1 MELRTLAPLCD
12 PRLPM
17 TTTSPGLEFGDE
29 DLIDIGL
36 KRQAVDRSVENH
48 GRCHSRQSQRA
59 DESRRFPMTMRH
71 AHAQPLAARRP
82 PVPAR
87 PVGGGPSLVHKDEAL
102 RVEIELSLEPVLA
115 PLHDVRSIL
124 LAGVRGLFLRV
135 ILWRSRNRQS
145 AP

>member
-1 MELRTLAPLCD
+1 VRSEVVHD
-12 PRLPM
+12 DDI
-17 TTTSPGLEFGDE
+17 SGLEFRDE
-29 DLIDIGL
+29 ELIDIGL
-36 KRQAVDRSVENH
+36 KRQAIDRSVENH
-48 GRCHSRQSQRA
+48 GRCHSRQSERG
-59 DESRRFPMTMRH
+59 DESRRFPMAMGHT
-71 AHAQPLAARRP
+71 HAQPLAARRP

-87 PVGGGPSLVHKDEAL
+87 HVGGGPSLVDKDEAL

>member
-1 MELRTLAPLCD
+1 MAMGHT
-12 PRLPM
+12 
-17 TTTSPGLEFGDE
+17 
-29 DLIDIGL
+29 
-36 KRQAVDRSVENH
+36 
-48 GRCHSRQSQRA
+48 
-59 DESRRFPMTMRH
+59 
-71 AHAQPLAARRP
+71 HAQPLAARRP

-87 PVGGGPSLVHKDEAL
+87 HVGGGPSLVDKDEAL

>member
-1 MELRTLAPLCD
+1 MTATSLAL
-12 PRLPM
+12 
-17 TTTSPGLEFGDE
+17 SSGHE

-48 GRCHSRQSQRA
+48 QRCHSGQSQRA

-71 AHAQPLAARRP
+71 AHAQPLAARRS
-82 PVPAR
+82 PVAAR
-87 PVGGGPSLVHKDEAL
+87 HVGGGPSLVDKDEAL
-102 RVEIELSLEPVLA
+102 RVEVELAFEPVFA
-115 PLHDVRSIL
+115 PLHDVRAIL